1 MSDRPNIL
9 LILTDQ
15 QRSDSLACY
24 GNAFVHSPNI
34 DRLASEGV
42 RFRDGFTP
50 FPLCTP
56 ARASLWTGTYPHLHD
71 IMDCVYG
78 IEDAF
83 ERSPAPA
90 TVFDRLSEAGYLV
103 GYFGKWHL
111 GERRPSGID
120 HWDATNSEEGHWVDG
135 HLYIPEAQTRRMIDF
150 LRDLRG
156 ERRPFFL
163 VQSYRPPHEP
173 YTAPERD
180 MRLYRGKGIFR
191 PGYYASVT
199 ALDRCV
205 GEILKA
211 LEGTGARD
219 DTLVLYTSDH
229 GEHFNYRARNNKTTG
244 HDDSIRIPFIAAWPG
259 RLLSGMSVRGAVGL
273 QDVTPTL
280 LDFAGC
286 AIPGYLHGRSLRHLM
301 LEAGGQGAERYYVQN
316 TEDFRSF
323 ETWDRLMS
331 AGGYA
336 ANSRSYRSPDREW
349 DRQRALWTPG
359 SKLILSEHGNHA
371 LFDLERDPEEEL
383 NLFGAPRTDFFLQYT
398 HFQDQREKTV
408 LLGQMLREE
417 AQRVG
422 DEWGAALASEVL
434 DTL

>member
-1 MSDRPNIL
+1 MSERPNIL
-9 LILTDQ
+9 VITTDQ
-15 QRSDSLACY
+15 QRADSLACY
-24 GNAFVHSPNI
+24 GNVFVHSPNI

-42 RFRDGFTP
+42 RFLDAFTP

-56 ARASLWTGTYPHLHD
+56 ARAALWTGTYPHLHD

-78 IEDAF
+78 IDDAF
-83 ERSPAPA
+83 ERSLAPT
-90 TVFDRLSEAGYLV
+90 TVFDRLRGAGYLV

-111 GERRPSGID
+111 GEGRPARID
-120 HWDATNSEEGHWVDG
+120 HWDATNSEEGHWIDG
-135 HLYIPEAQTRRMIDF
+135 QDYIPAALTRRMIDF
-150 LRDLRG
+150 LRGLRG
-156 ERRPFFL
+156 ESRPFFI

-205 GEILKA
+205 GEILEA
-211 LEGTGARD
+211 LESIGARD
-219 DTLVLYTSDH
+219 DTLVFYTSDH
-229 GEHFNYRARNNKTTG
+229 GEHFNYRAKNNKSTG
-244 HDDSIRIPFIAAWPG
+244 HDDSIRIPLIAAWPG
-259 RLLSGMSVRGAVGL
+259 RLSSGAVVGGAVGL
-273 QDVTPTL
+273 QDITPTL

-286 AIPGYLHGRSLRHLM
+286 EIPDYLHGRTMRPLM
-301 LEAGGQGAERYYVQN
+301 QEPGGRGSECYYVQN

-336 ANSRSYRSPDREW
+336 ANSRSHRSADKEW
-349 DRQRALWTPG
+349 DRQRALWTPA
-359 SKLILSEHGNHA
+359 SKLILSEHGDHA

-383 NLFGAPRTDFFLQYT
+383 NLFGAPKPDFFSQYT
-398 HFQDQREKTV
+398 HFPDQAGKTAC
-408 LLGQMLREE
+408 LTRMLRAE
-417 AQRVG
+417 AERVG
-422 DEWGAALASEVL
+422 DDWGAALATSVL

>member
-9 LILTDQ
+9 VIMSDQ
-15 QRSDSLACY
+15 QRTDSLACY
-24 GNAFVHSPNI
+24 GNVFVHSPNI

-42 RFRDGFTP
+42 RFLDGFSP
-50 FPLCTP
+50 YPLCTP
-56 ARASLWTGTYPHLHD
+56 ARAALWTGTYPHLHD

-83 ERSPAPA
+83 ERSPAPT
-90 TVFDRLSEAGYLV
+90 TVFDRMSEAGYLV

-111 GERRPSGID
+111 GDRRPACID
-120 HWDATNSEEGHWVDG
+120 HWDATNSAEGHWVDG
-135 HLYIPEAQTRRMIDF
+135 RDYIPEAQTRRMIDF
-150 LRDLRG
+150 LRGLSG

-205 GEILKA
+205 GEILEA
-211 LEGTGARD
+211 LEAIEARD
-219 DTLVLYTSDH
+219 DTLVIYTSDH
-229 GEHFNYRARNNKTTG
+229 GEHFNYRAKNNKTTG
-244 HDDSIRIPFIAAWPG
+244 HDDSIRIPLIAAWPG
-259 RLLSGMSVRGAVGL
+259 QLTPGTTVRGAVGL
-273 QDVTPTL
+273 QDITPTL

-286 AIPGYLHGRSLRHLM
+286 EIPDYLHGQTLRPLM
-301 LEAGGQGAERYYVQN
+301 QEPARRGGERYYVQN

-323 ETWDRLMS
+323 ATWARLMS
-331 AGGYA
+331 AGGYR
-336 ANSRSYRSPDREW
+336 ANSRSHRSPDREW

-359 SKLILSEHGNHA
+359 NKLILSENGNHA

-383 NLFGAPRTDFFLQYT
+383 DLFGAPRPDFFEQYT
-398 HFQDQREKTV
+398 HFPDQSQTTARLT
-408 LLGQMLREE
+408 QMLREE

-422 DEWGAALASEVL
+422 DDWGAALAASVL
-434 DTL
+434 ETL

>member
-9 LILTDQ
+9 VILSDQ

-24 GNAFVHSPNI
+24 GNVFVHSPNI

-42 RFRDGFTP
+42 RFLDAFTP

-78 IEDAF
+78 IDDAF
-83 ERSPAPA
+83 ERSPAPT

-111 GERRPSGID
+111 GKARPPRIH
-120 HWDATNSEEGHWVDG
+120 HWDATNSEEGHWIDG
-135 HLYIPEAQTRRMIDF
+135 RDYIPELQTRRMVDF
-150 LRDLRG
+150 LRGLRG

-173 YTAPERD
+173 YTAPECD
-180 MRLYRGKGIFR
+180 LRLYRGKGIFR

-205 GEILKA
+205 GEILET
-211 LEGTGARD
+211 LEKTGTRD
-219 DTLVLYTSDH
+219 DTLVIYTSDH
-229 GEHFNYRARNNKTTG
+229 GEHFNYRAKNNKSTG
-244 HDDSIRIPFIAAWPG
+244 HDDSIRIPLIAAWPG
-259 RLLSGMSVRGAVGL
+259 RFAPGKTIRGAVGL

-280 LDFAGC
+280 LDIAGC
-286 AIPGYLHGRSLRHLM
+286 ETPDYLHGKSLRPLM
-301 LEAGGQGAERYYVQN
+301 REAGGQDGGRYYVQN

-331 AGGYA
+331 AGGYP
-336 ANSRSYRSPDREW
+336 ANSRSHRSPDREW

-359 SKLILSEHGNHA
+359 AKLILSEHGSHA

-383 NLFGAPRTDFFLQYT
+383 NLFGAPRPDFFSQYT
-398 HFQDQREKTV
+398 HFPDQTENTV
-408 LLGQMLREE
+408 RLTQALREE

-422 DEWGAALASEVL
+422 DDWGAALATSVL
-434 DTL
+434 GTL

>member
-9 LILTDQ
+9 VILTDQ

-24 GNAFVHSPNI
+24 GNVFVHSPNI

-42 RFRDGFTP
+42 RFLDAFTP

-78 IEDAF
+78 IDDAF
-83 ERSPAPA
+83 ERSPAPT
-90 TVFDRLSEAGYLV
+90 TVFERLSEAGYLV

-111 GERRPSGID
+111 GERRPDRID
-120 HWDATNSEEGHWVDG
+120 HWDATNSEEGHWIDG
-135 HLYIPEAQTRRMIDF
+135 KDYIPEAQTRRMIDF
-150 LRDLRG
+150 LRGLSG
-156 ERRPFFL
+156 ERRPFLL
-163 VQSYRPPHEP
+163 VQAYRPPHEP

-180 MRLYRGKGIFR
+180 LRLYRGKGIFR

-205 GEILKA
+205 GEILET
-211 LEGTGARD
+211 LEDIGERD
-219 DTLVLYTSDH
+219 DTLVIYASDH
-229 GEHFNYRARNNKTTG
+229 GEHFNYRAKNNKSTG
-244 HDDSIRIPFIAAWPG
+244 HDDSIRVPFIASWPA
-259 RLLSGMSVRGAVGL
+259 RITSGNAVRGAVGL

-280 LDFAGC
+280 LDIAGC
-286 AIPGYLHGRSLRHLM
+286 ETPDYLHGHTLWPLM
-301 LEAGGQGAERYYVQN
+301 QEPGRRGGEYYYVQN

-331 AGGYA
+331 AGGYP
-336 ANSRSYRSPDREW
+336 ANSRSHRSPDGEW

-359 SKLILSEHGNHA
+359 AKLILSEHGNHA

-383 NLFGAPRTDFFLQYT
+383 NLFGAPKPDFFSQYT
-398 HFQDQREKTV
+398 HFPDQSEKTAR
-408 LLGQMLREE
+408 LTRMLREE
-417 AQRVG
+417 AKRIG
-422 DEWGAALASEVL
+422 DDWGAELAASVL
-434 DTL
+434 DAL